1 MRRIAESVLRHR
13 KLVILAWA
21 VLFVVGALSA
31 GATSKRLVVDFSLPG
46 QAGTEAANKIIH
58 DFGNGGSTSPYLLSV
73 TVPAGQT
80 LNGHEA
86 EAARAFRAAQHARPG
101 LRVIDEA
108 TSGD

>member
-1 MRRIAESVLRHR
+1 MRRIAELVLRHR

-31 GATSKRLVVDFSLPG
+31 GATSKRLVIDFSLPG
-46 QAGTEAANKIIH
+46 QAGTQASDKIIH
-58 DFGNGGSTSPYLLSV
+58 AFGNGGSTSPYLVSV

-86 EAARAFRAAQHARPG
+86 EVGRAFQAAQKAHAKSAGHR
-101 LRVIDEA
+101 
-108 TSGD
+108 